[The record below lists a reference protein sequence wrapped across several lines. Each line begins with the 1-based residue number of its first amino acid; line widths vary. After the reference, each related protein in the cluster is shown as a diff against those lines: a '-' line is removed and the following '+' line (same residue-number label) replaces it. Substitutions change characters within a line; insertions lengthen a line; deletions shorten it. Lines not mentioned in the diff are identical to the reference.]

1 MKRGISTNRN
11 VTNHASCLKQLGI
24 DFAFRYYSQTTQ
36 QPEKRLTQAEAE
48 ALSAAGVQIGVVYED
63 APTSL
68 SYFSG
73 TRGHQDAVNAY
84 NAALS
89 LHQLPGSAIYFAI
102 DYDAALADISG
113 SIFDYFKGVDQG
125 MRDASGGNSTYLIG
139 VYGSGAACDFIKTQ
153 CPFVRYSWLAES
165 TGWLGSKTYA
175 AWDVNQAI
183 ATTDLCGFSA
193 DEYEENQALDNFGG
207 FILGYVP
214 PSPTT

>member
-11 VTNHASCLKQLGI
+11 VTNQASCLKQLGI

-139 VYGSGAACDFIKTQ
+139 IYGSGAACDFN
-153 CPFVRYSWLAES
+153 
-165 TGWLGSKTYA
+165 KTYA
-175 AWDVNQAI
+175 AWDLNQAI